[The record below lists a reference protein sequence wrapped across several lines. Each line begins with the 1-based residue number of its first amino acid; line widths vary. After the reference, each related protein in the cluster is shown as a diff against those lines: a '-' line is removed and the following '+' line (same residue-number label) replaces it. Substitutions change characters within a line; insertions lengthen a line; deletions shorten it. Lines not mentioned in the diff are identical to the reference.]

1 MTDPMAAAVA
11 TSAGRPIPARNL
23 ALGAFVAAA
32 GFTAD
37 GSSIAFACG
46 DGELKLIAPDP
57 ASGDAPRAVPVHRGA
72 VLAMVGD
79 PDSGGFLTGGDDG
92 RLCRV
97 APDGAVSELAAF
109 KGRFL
114 DVLAAHAKTKQ
125 YAVAVGREVHV
136 LGANARVLGPHPSSV
151 ADVAFSPDGSR
162 LAAAHYNGV
171 SIWTLRNPA
180 DQPRKLEW
188 KGSHVRVSYSP
199 NGKIIATTTQD
210 NAIHAWR
217 LASGA
222 DMQMS
227 GYPTKIKSL
236 SWSADS
242 LTLLSSAT
250 DAFVCWSYEGKGPEG
265 KPPAEFGGPQKQGL
279 ITLVSVHPDAP
290 FAIAGYDTGEIS
302 LGDLARK
309 RALTV
314 RPPGDSAISALAW
327 SPDGWKLAW
336 GSENGEAGLL
346 DLKLK

>member
-1 MTDPMAAAVA
+1 MIDPMAAAVA
-11 TSAGRPIPARNL
+11 SSAGRPIPARTL
-23 ALGAFVAAA
+23 DFGAFVAAV
-32 GFTAD
+32 GFAAD
-37 GSSIAFACG
+37 GVVAFACG
-46 DGELKLIAPDP
+46 DGEVKLIAPD
-57 ASGDAPRAVPVHRGA
+57 AGGQDQPRRVAAHRGA

-79 PDSGGFLTGGDDG
+79 PESGGFLTGGDDG
-92 RLCRV
+92 RLCRI
-97 APDGAVSELAAF
+97 APDGAVSELASF
-109 KGRFL
+109 KGKFV
-114 DVLAAHAKTKQ
+114 DVLAAHANSKQ
-125 YAVAVGREVHV
+125 HAVAVGREVHV
-136 LGANARVLGPHPSSV
+136 FSARGVRVLGPHASSV
-151 ADVAFSPDGSR
+151 ADIAFSPDGSR

-171 SIWTLRNPA
+171 SIWTLRNQA

-188 KGSHVRVSYSP
+188 KGSHVKVSYSP
-199 NGKIIATTTQD
+199 NGKVIATTTQD

-265 KPPAEFGGPQKQGL
+265 KPPSEFGGPQKPGL
-279 ITLVSVHPDAP
+279 ITVVAVHAGAP
-290 FAIAGYDTGEIS
+290 FAIAGYDTGEIL

-309 RALTV
+309 RALAV

-327 SPDGWKLAW
+327 SRDGWQLAW
-336 GSENGEAGLL
+336 GAENGAAGLL